1 MDTDA
6 RVSLLLLHSIT
17 YKYSKSKSLLIEH
30 FKRNM
35 LYHQISLPII
45 LFYTVCT
52 KPQPFFTFWIATE
65 ITLSS
70 QTYQTAP

>member
-1 MDTDA
+1 M
-6 RVSLLLLHSIT
+6 
-17 YKYSKSKSLLIEH
+17 EN
-30 FKRNM
+30 FKRDT

-70 QTYQTAP
+70 QTYQTAPKFLLVFASMPDFLQQHTNRCKKSCH